1 FWNGDLES
9 REHYVAY
16 GIATLGLGLLG
27 DKGLSKAGR
36 MQLVDYETHR
46 KTGHTGGYKILGK
59 DSDK

>member
-1 FWNGDLES
+1 
-9 REHYVAY
+9 
-16 GIATLGLGLLG
+16 GLLG